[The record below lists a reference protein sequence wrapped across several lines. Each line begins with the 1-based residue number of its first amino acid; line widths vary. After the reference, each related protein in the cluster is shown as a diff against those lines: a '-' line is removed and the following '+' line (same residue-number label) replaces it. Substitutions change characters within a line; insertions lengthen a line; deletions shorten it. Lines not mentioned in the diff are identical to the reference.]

1 MSRRGWRC
9 GFWFT
14 PPWGSADHATGHG
27 RSRSGENYHLFLRR
41 RNSHSSDRVGAVVVG
56 GDFQGLGI
64 VRSLGRHGVPV
75 CIIDDELSISR
86 FSRFATHAVRVGN
99 LRDERQ
105 TVYAVLDIG
114 RRLNLKGWV
123 LYHTRD
129 ETVAAFSRYRSE
141 LMEWFRVPTPDW
153 SAVQW

>member
-75 CIIDDELSISR
+75 CVIDDEHSISR
-86 FSRFATHAVRVGN
+86 HSRYTTHAVRVDS
-99 LRDERQ
+99 LRDQDRSVELL
-105 TVYAVLDIG
+105 VDIG
-114 RRLNLKGWV
+114 NRLHLDGWV
-123 LYHTRD
+123 LYPTRE
-129 ETVAAFSRYRSE
+129 ETVAAISR
-141 LMEWFRVPTPDW
+141 
-153 SAVQW
+153 